1 MPGIFFAEK
10 MKLSSSII
18 TKQREPAGSRRLQ
31 LWQIMVCLCV
41 CAYLVLGAA
50 THTLRIYHWF
60 MLLAIPAAVFAAERG
75 RRFFIDWMPLFA
87 FWLGYDRLR
96 LLQPYLLSRVTVELP
111 FKIEQWMFGWLF
123 AGDVPP
129 HALRTWLASHAGEFF
144 GDTISLLAQSIYLS
158 HIIIF
163 PALLFV
169 WWFKS
174 QWFAGSSENFTRYV
188 KAFTVLHTLAI
199 LCYLLLPVAPPWW
212 VSLYGSV
219 QPSAEM
225 LAQTHTSAAMDGAI
239 VQRMIQTAPMWFGAV
254 PSLHGAYPVLFF
266 LLAWRNRKSWLLIL
280 IAVYALMMW
289 FATVVLNQHYV
300 IDLLA
305 GAVAAF
311 AAYKIAPKL
320 SKIGWGMRTASPLKV
335 LPKPD

>member
-1 MPGIFFAEK
+1 M
-10 MKLSSSII
+10 SSSII
-18 TKQREPAGSRRLQ
+18 TKQQEPIANRRLHP
-31 LWQIMVCLCV
+31 WQIMVCLCV
-41 CAYLVLGAA
+41 CAYMALGAA
-50 THTLRIYHWF
+50 THTLHIYHWF
-60 MLLAIPAAVFAAERG
+60 MLLAIPAALFAAERG
-75 RRFFIDWMPLFA
+75 RRFFIDWIPLFA

-96 LLQPYLLSRVTVELP
+96 LLQPFLLSRVNVEWP

-123 AGDVPP
+123 AGEAPP
-129 HALRTWLASHAGEFF
+129 HALRAWLASHAGEFS
-144 GDTISLLAQSIYLS
+144 GNAISLLAQYVYLS
-158 HIIIF
+158 HIVIL

-169 WWFKS
+169 WWFRDQGYKG
-174 QWFAGSSENFTRYV
+174 ASENFTRYV
-188 KAFTVLHTLAI
+188 KAFTVLHALAI

-212 VSLYGSV
+212 ISLYGNA
-219 QPSAEM
+219 QPSVEL

-266 LLAWRNRKSWLLIL
+266 LLAWRGRRRWLLTL
-280 IAVYALMMW
+280 IAVYGLMMW

-305 GAVAAF
+305 GAITAF
-311 AAYKIAPKL
+311 AAYQIAARLTKT
-320 SKIGWGMRTASPLKV
+320 GWGTLVATPMNV